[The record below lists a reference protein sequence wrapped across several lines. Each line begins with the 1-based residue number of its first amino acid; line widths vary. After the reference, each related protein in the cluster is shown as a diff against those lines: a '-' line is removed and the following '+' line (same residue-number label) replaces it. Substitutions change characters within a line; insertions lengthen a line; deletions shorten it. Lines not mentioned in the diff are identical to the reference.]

1 MKGILG
7 KKLGMTQVFLEDG
20 TSLGVTV
27 IQAGPCKVTQ
37 IRSKENDGYE
47 AVQIGYGLAKV
58 KNTSKAELGHFAK
71 AGLESAPEYV
81 VELPLEGE
89 TPVVGSDITVS
100 LFEGVKKVLVRG
112 TSKGRGF
119 AGTIKRHNFQ
129 RGRETHGNVNHRAPG
144 SAGQHTYPARTI
156 PGKKLPGHYGNEPT
170 TVRNLQLVKFDLE
183 NNLLFVR
190 GAIPGPINGHVI
202 VEKI

>member
-20 TSLGVTV
+20 TAYGVTV

-37 IRSKENDGYE
+37 VRSQENDGYE
-47 AVQIGYGLAKV
+47 AVQIGFGTTKAK
-58 KNTSKAELGHFAK
+58 NISKAELGHFAK
-71 AGLESAPEYV
+71 SGLESAPQFV
-81 VELPLEGE
+81 VELPYEGE
-89 TPVVGSDITVS
+89 APSVGSDITVGI
-100 LFEGVKKVLVRG
+100 FEGVKKVTVSG

-119 AGTIKRHNFQ
+119 AGTIKRYNFQ

-144 SAGQHTYPARTI
+144 SAGMHTYPARTI
-156 PGKKLPGHYGNEPT
+156 PGKKLPGHMGDAACT
-170 TVRNLQLVKFDLE
+170 TKNLQLVKCDAE

-190 GAIPGPINGHVI
+190 GAVPGPINGLVI